1 VHTALSAA
9 KKLATFNVARATVL
23 KAVGIDPTGPL
34 MTARM

>member
-1 VHTALSAA
+1 LHTAVSAA

-23 KAVGIDPTGPL
+23 KSVGFDPTGPL